1 MKRKYGRKTK
11 RIKVLRAVGFTM
23 AEMLIVIAILGI
35 LAGVAFVAVQQHQ
48 KSVTQLQYD
57 TIAKEIFVAAQNH
70 LTLAKSE
77 NYQDTDALTHDRG
90 TPGDAV
96 ADQNTSEGGSV
107 TYNNDI
113 YYFYSGDT
121 RADSILDQIL
131 PFGSVELVTGG
142 SYIIRYQPKAAK
154 VLDVFYWTDGSE
166 RYDAN
171 LGKDDYVT
179 LVDSYRED
187 AHKNH
192 PDGLLGWCGG
202 EGVVDS
208 GDYLEAPV
216 INVINDALLLVE
228 VTDTNKSNTE
238 LSPQL
243 KLIVSGEK
251 SGAKVAIPLSPTIR
265 NNRVLKYDNV
275 DGKYS
280 VALDDI
286 TTSGLHF
293 ADINNDTSL
302 DFLKDDSGS
311 QIKFI
316 PGENIIIQAVAYS
329 NTVLTSVAY
338 SGEWTTNSLF
348 GEVPVDKTTIG
359 TTITVTVKKNVYIS
373 NIRHLENLND
383 GLSSVAYGDSFFVT
397 NGNSNTI
404 NAVQTVDLDW
414 NTFKTRANELKGV
427 TGDAITTTAI
437 NIYDSG
443 NKYTISNS
451 FLPVSVSYTLTYN
464 GQSETTNTTG
474 TGEEAVTT
482 TIKENHSIKN
492 ILVDNTGAA
501 SENVPITNAGI
512 FGSLTGATINNLAL
526 LDTQVT
532 LTTSGDAGT
541 LAGSLIG
548 STVENVIAYN
558 STNATTANVTASS
571 GSVGGLVGSISA
583 KTELKKCA
591 AAVIVSSASG
601 NAGGLVG
608 TATSIPGTLCKV
620 SGCYSAGH
628 TVDKTLTGSNTV
640 VDYDSDSYNVIAS
653 GNAGGLIGD
662 ATATEIKYSYSTC
675 SATGATVGGLVG
687 KATGSIQYSYCT
699 GLVKS
704 IAATPVEGAFAGTY
718 SGTAK
723 DCMFFEIINERE
735 ETYGAAKTPTGGY
748 TYLPPVNGTETVTG
762 IVAMDETA
770 STFNAF
776 SKPRTVGYA
785 WQTALPYNDTL
796 TKYCGEGSGTSRE
809 AKYILKTVAQL
820 ALLDS
825 LNTDFAVQGEPA
837 ESDNPQIPA
846 DFVATHYGDWPAPEI
861 FVVNTQTN

>member
-1 MKRKYGRKTK
+1 
-11 RIKVLRAVGFTM
+11 M
-23 AEMLIVIAILGI
+23 AEMLIVIAILGV

-77 NYQDTDALTHDRG
+77 NYQDTDALTHNRG
-90 TPGDAV
+90 TAGQAV
-96 ADQNTSEGGSV
+96 ADQNPSEGEGASV

-113 YYFYSGDT
+113 FYFYSGDA
-121 RADSILDQIL
+121 RANSILDQML

-171 LGKDDYVT
+171 LGKSNYVE
-179 LVDSYRED
+179 LVDSYRND

-208 GDYLEAPV
+208 GEYLDAPV

-228 VTDTNKSNTE
+228 VMDTNKDKQT
-238 LSPQL
+238 LTPLL
-243 KLIVSGEK
+243 KLIVAGEK
-251 SGAKVAIPLSPTIR
+251 SGAKVAISLSPTIS

-293 ADINNDTSL
+293 ADINSDTSL
-302 DFLKDDSGS
+302 DFLKDTSGS
-311 QIKFI
+311 QIKFV
-316 PGENIIIQAVAYS
+316 PGENITIQAVAYS
-329 NTVLTSVAY
+329 NDVLTSVAY

-348 GEVPVDKTTIG
+348 GEVQVNKTTTG
-359 TTITVTVKKNVYIS
+359 TTTTVTAKDNVHIS
-373 NIRHLENLND
+373 NIRHLENLNN
-383 GLSSVAYGDSFFVT
+383 GLSSVAYSDSFFGA
-397 NGNSNTI
+397 NGNSNI
-404 NAVQTVDLDW
+404 ISAVQTTDLDW
-414 NTFKTRANELKGV
+414 NTFKTKANELKG
-427 TGDAITTTAI
+427 ATTAI
-437 NIYDSG
+437 NIYDAS
-443 NKYTISNS
+443 NLKTLDNS
-451 FLPVSVSYTLTYN
+451 FLPVSVNYTLTYN

-474 TGEEAVTT
+474 TGTEAVTT

-492 ILVDNTGAA
+492 IVVDNTGAG
-501 SENVPITNAGI
+501 EGNVTITSAGI
-512 FGSLTGATINNLAL
+512 FGSLTGASISNLAL
-526 LDTQVT
+526 IDTKVT
-532 LTTSGDAGT
+532 LATTGDAGT
-541 LAGSLIG
+541 LAGALAG
-548 STVENVIAYN
+548 STVENVVAYN
-558 STNATTANVTASS
+558 SSNATTTNVTASS

-583 KTELKKCA
+583 KTELKKSA
-591 AAVIVSSASG
+591 AAVIVSSANG

-608 TATSIPGTLCKV
+608 TATSTADAKCVI
-620 SGCYSAGH
+620 SGCFSGGH
-628 TVDKTLTGSNTV
+628 TVDKSLTGSTNPV
-640 VDYDSDSYNVIAS
+640 VGYDSDSYNVTAS

-718 SGTAK
+718 SGTAT
-723 DCMFFEIINERE
+723 DCSYFEIINERE

-748 TYLPPVNGTETVTG
+748 TYLPPVNETETVTG
-762 IVAMDETA
+762 IAAFDETA
-770 STFNAF
+770 AKFNAF
-776 SKPRTVGYA
+776 SNPGTGGYA

-796 TKYCGEGSGTSRE
+796 TKYYGEGSGTSRE

-825 LNTDFAVQGEPA
+825 LNTDFAVQGEPG

-846 DFVATHYGDWPAPEI
+846 DFVIQHYGDWPAPEI
-861 FVVNTQTN
+861 FVVNTK

>member
-1 MKRKYGRKTK
+1 M
-11 RIKVLRAVGFTM
+11 LRAVGFTM

-251 SGAKVAIPLSPTIR
+251 SGAKVAIPLSPTISY
-265 NNRVLKYDNV
+265 NRVLKYDNV

-293 ADINNDTSL
+293 DDINNDTSL

-316 PGENIIIQAVAYS
+316 PGENITIQAVAYS

-348 GEVPVDKTTIG
+348 GEVPVNKATT
-359 TTITVTVKKNVYIS
+359 TTGSNTTTTVTVKDYVYIS

-383 GLSSVAYGDSFFVT
+383 HLSSLAYNDTFFGN
-397 NGNSNTI
+397 NGNSNI
-404 NAVQTVDLDW
+404 ISALQTVDLDW
-414 NTFKTRANELKGV
+414 NTFKTKANELKG
-427 TGDAITTTAI
+427 ATTAI
-437 NIYDSG
+437 NIYDA
-443 NKYTISNS
+443 NNAYTIANS

-608 TATSIPGTLCKV
+608 TATSTADAKCVI
-620 SGCYSAGH
+620 SGCFSGGH
-628 TVDKTLTGSNTV
+628 TVDKSLTGSTNPV
-640 VDYDSDSYNVIAS
+640 VGYDSDSYNVTAS

-662 ATATEIKYSYSTC
+662 AMATEIKYSYSTC

-718 SGTAK
+718 SGTAT
-723 DCMFFEIINERE
+723 DCSYFEIINERE

-748 TYLPPVNGTETVTG
+748 TYLPPVNETETVTG
-762 IVAMDETA
+762 IAAFDETA
-770 STFNAF
+770 AKFNAF
-776 SKPRTVGYA
+776 SNPGTGGYA

-796 TKYCGEGSGTSRE
+796 TKYYGEGSGTSRE

-825 LNTDFAVQGEPA
+825 LNTEFAVQGEPG

-846 DFVATHYGDWPAPEI
+846 DFVIQHYGDWPAPEI
-861 FVVNTQTN
+861 FVINTAS